1 MNRCKVA
8 LVGAGKWGS
17 AYADILIQCHHA
29 ELVGISDLNQ
39 NNSKPLAEKHKV
51 RAYLNYKEMLDKE
64 KPEAVFVCTADWE
77 HLEPCLEIIERNIH
91 LFVEKPLA
99 MNVRDAKQIVNAAYS
114 KKIKF
119 TVGHILRFDPRYY
132 KIYELV
138 KSGELG
144 RILHI
149 FCRRNDLVK
158 TPKHYRGKTDP
169 IFQLAIH
176 DIDIIK
182 WLGGKI
188 SRVYSEAVNVFL
200 KDLSTIDGISVLMKL
215 ESGAT
220 AIIESLWVLPE
231 SRGKS
236 TACLEITGTKGVAFL
251 DDYDRKIS
259 VYDSQGVTYPDSMM
273 KPHIWGKP
281 TGVLKEELSYFLDCI
296 IHDET
301 PIVSGDEALE
311 TIKVAVA
318 IKHSSESGEIVSF
331 N

>member
-8 LVGAGKWGS
+8 LIGAGKWGS
-17 AYADILIQCHHA
+17 AYADILHQCHQA
-29 ELVGISDLNQ
+29 KLVGISDLNQ
-39 NNSKPLAEKHKV
+39 NNTKPIAEKHGV
-51 RAYLNYKEMLDKE
+51 SAYLNYKEMLDKE

-77 HLEPCLEIIERNIH
+77 HLDPCLEIIERNLH

-99 MNVRDAKQIVNAAYS
+99 MNLSDAKKIVEAANS
-114 KKIKF
+114 KNIKF

-144 RILHI
+144 SILHI
-149 FCRRNDLVK
+149 FCRRNDLIK

-176 DIDIIK
+176 DIDIVR
-182 WLGGKI
+182 WLGGNI
-188 SRVYSEAVNVFL
+188 TRVYSEAVNIFL

-259 VYDSQGVTYPDSMM
+259 VYDSQGVMYPDSIM
-273 KPHIWGKP
+273 KPNIWGKV
-281 TGVLKEELSYFLDCI
+281 TGVLKEELSFFLDCI
-296 IHDET
+296 INDKT
-301 PIVSGDEALE
+301 PIVSGEDALE
-311 TIKVAVA
+311 TIKLAVA
-318 IKHSSESGEIVSF
+318 IKHSSETGEIV
-331 N
+331 NIN

>member
-8 LVGAGKWGS
+8 LIGAGKWGS

-39 NNSKPLAEKHKV
+39 NNSKPIAEKHKV
-51 RAYLNYKEMLDKE
+51 RAFLNYKEMLDKE

-99 MNVRDAKQIVNAAYS
+99 MNVPDAKQIVNAANS

-138 KSGELG
+138 KNGELG

-176 DIDIIK
+176 DIDIIR

-188 SRVYSEAVNVFL
+188 TRIYSEAVNVFL

-281 TGVLKEELSYFLDCI
+281 TGVLKEELSFFLDCI
-296 IHDET
+296 IRDET
-301 PIVSGDEALE
+301 PIVSGDDALE
-311 TIKVAVA
+311 TINVAVA
-318 IKHSSESGEIVSF
+318 IKRSSETGEIVSF